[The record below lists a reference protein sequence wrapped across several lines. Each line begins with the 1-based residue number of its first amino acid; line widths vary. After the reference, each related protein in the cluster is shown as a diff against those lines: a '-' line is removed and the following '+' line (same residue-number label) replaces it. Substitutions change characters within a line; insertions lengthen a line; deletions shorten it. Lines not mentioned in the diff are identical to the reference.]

1 MRRPEALTRRSEM
14 KPPDQPSSVADAT
27 EDVEGTE
34 NEDEAVIVDAET
46 KAGTEVE
53 IAMTIRNTP
62 ALTAN

>member
-1 MRRPEALTRRSEM
+1 MRRPQALRRRSEM
-14 KPPDQPSSVADAT
+14 KPPDQPSSVAAAT
-27 EDVEGTE
+27 EDAEAIE

-46 KAGTEVE
+46 KAGTEVV